1 VSPAGYTTMPPPLAP
16 PPLRRERGALGLQVA
31 ALSDQCWSRGGEE
44 WHGARQDRGSAEW
57 VAATLDGAARH
68 QIYMTPEQPR
78 KLLRHQCVVEQSPV
92 RARLKG
98 DEYID
103 VAVWPEIVTQDRAKQ
118 FQARHPSVRTERF
131 DLPFVEHDP

>member
-1 VSPAGYTTMPPPLAP
+1 MWDYKWLRSAINAGAEAAKSGTALARIEDRRNGL
-16 PPLRRERGALGLQVA
+16 PLRSTARRVTKSTWRPNSRVSSSAISA
-31 ALSDQCWSRGGEE
+31 WS
-44 WHGARQDRGSAEW
+44 S
-57 VAATLDGAARH
+57 V
-68 QIYMTPEQPR
+68 
-78 KLLRHQCVVEQSPV
+78 PV